1 MNLYFQWEN
10 GAYSNITSIEV
21 AKLLWEHNPH
31 IIGLKTFEEIWEKI
45 DEGHIGILP
54 IENSYAGPI
63 HTNLFAF
70 SRHEAAIIGSYDLE
84 VEHCL
89 LSRED
94 DISKIHTAISHTQA
108 LDQCYHFLKSKNIT
122 PEKFY
127 DTAGAAKHLAE
138 EESKGYGSISSR
150 LAAELYGLNILAENI
165 QDQAGNTTRFLVV
178 CRKQDAA
185 KYHFSQKSGKVTVIF
200 ETRNI
205 PASLYKCLGA
215 FATNNVNL
223 TKIEN
228 LPSFGKPF
236 SSLFWIDFEGSLDDE
251 PVKKSLEE
259 LQFFCSEIRI
269 LGTY

>member
-1 MNLYFQWEN
+1 MNFYFQWEN
-10 GAYSNITSIEV
+10 GAYSHITARAI
-21 AKLLWEHNPH
+21 AGLLWQENPT
-31 IIGLKTFEEIWEKI
+31 IEGLKTFEEIWEKI
-45 DEGHIGILP
+45 DAGHIGVLP

-63 HTNLFAF
+63 HANLFAF

-89 LSRED
+89 LSHES

-108 LDQCYHFLKSKNIT
+108 LDQCYHYLKSKNIT

-127 DTAGAAKHLAE
+127 DTAGAAKHLANE
-138 EESKGYGSISSR
+138 KPLGYASLSSR
-150 LAAELYGLNILAENI
+150 LAAEIYGLNILAEAV
-165 QDQAGNTTRFLVV
+165 QDQAGNTTRFLIV
-178 CRKQDAA
+178 CRKSDIEN
-185 KYHFSQKSGKVTVIF
+185 YNFSQKVGKVTLLF

-228 LPSFGKPF
+228 LPSFWKPF
-236 SSLFWIDFEGSLDDE
+236 RSTFWIDFEGKLEDE
-251 PVKKSLEE
+251 SVQKSLEE
-259 LQFFCSEIRI
+259 LKFFSSDIRI
-269 LGTY
+269 LWEY